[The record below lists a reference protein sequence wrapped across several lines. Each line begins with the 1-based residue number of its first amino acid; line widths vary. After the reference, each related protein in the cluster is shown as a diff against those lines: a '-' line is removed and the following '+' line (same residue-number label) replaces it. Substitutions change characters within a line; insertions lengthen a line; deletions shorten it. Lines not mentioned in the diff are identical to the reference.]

1 MQICVRPFILSVQ
14 TCLELFIFIFL
25 AQIFKLQSQVS
36 LLALYQIQRT
46 LPILRRTVGYRV
58 EEPKILRLGI
68 SFDNDT
74 RASRKLIGRITTK
87 SFFMKMS

>member
-1 MQICVRPFILSVQ
+1 MSG
-14 TCLELFIFIFL
+14 
-25 AQIFKLQSQVS
+25 
-36 LLALYQIQRT
+36 ALYLHLSGSDLQAAFSGLSLSSSSNAKNSAHTSKEGQS
-46 LPILRRTVGYRV
+46 